1 MDGDPLMDRETSLLL
16 EEWKEIRE
24 TLRYFGNKR
33 FAQLTVFIAA
43 SGFMLDAFLGRTD
56 ATARIAL
63 SVVGVLF
70 AFLFLVMEISSVR
83 YWNRFADRG
92 KKIEEDAGTLE
103 LMTSYRPRERIVS
116 ATHATYALYGGV
128 ILLWLLA
135 LAFGIGI

>member
-1 MDGDPLMDRETSLLL
+1 MDRETSLLL

-56 ATARIAL
+56 ATTRLAL
-63 SVVGVLF
+63 SVVGVIL
-70 AFLFLVMEISSVR
+70 AALFLVMELSSVA

-92 KKIEEDAGTLE
+92 KEIERATGSLE
-103 LMTSYRPRERIVS
+103 LMTSYRPQERILS
-116 ATHATYALYGGV
+116 ATNATYALYGGV

-135 LAFGIGI
+135 LCFGIGL